1 MDLQVELYNRI
12 KVSDKKIETLLD
24 LVKDTAKRNESDEKT
39 TAHTTVVRNYLWCLA
54 LIIQYADMLKH
65 NQNNFIP
72 LTKLESNVLVD
83 FNILVTEFSVQNFIE
98 FFITIEDSEDF
109 DHLMASCKVLFTY
122 IRDNGDVY
130 NNALDEFLK
139 SNESEIPDFKKYFMV
154 DYINDAIAMVNK
166 IDETIKSAN
175 TDLYN
180 HTDWNLDFDLA
191 SKILHEYR
199 DARISSGLIITTTNH
214 SLNILTHN
222 CADNKKLIQLN
233 INWGIHNNVKIGDDL
248 NFITV
253 FNPGVKFFGSK
264 VNGEN
269 ISANLSRAIMNT
281 EIMFNRMSKFTDINK
296 AFNIPIDI
304 KTLIDEYRR
313 CGIEGESLDNKLYDI
328 TREKYTNADMLVGD
342 IKHFVEMFK
351 LLKEEFFAELL
362 KVVLLFIAEFES
374 IKEEK
379 LR

>member
-1 MDLQVELYNRI
+1 MDLHELLYNRI

-24 LVKDTAKRNESDEKT
+24 LVKDTAKRNDSDEKT
-39 TAHTTVVRNYLWCLA
+39 TSQTIVVRNYLWCLA
-54 LIIQYADMLKH
+54 LIIQYAEMLK
-65 NQNNFIP
+65 NNRNNFIP
-72 LTKLESNVLVD
+72 LTRLESNVLVD
-83 FNILVTEFSVQNFIE
+83 FNILVVEFSVQNFIE

-122 IRDNGDVY
+122 VRDIGDVY

-154 DYINDAIAMVNK
+154 DYVSNAVAMFNK

-175 TDLYN
+175 IDLYN
-180 HTDWNLDFDLA
+180 HAYWNLDFDLA
-191 SKILHEYR
+191 SKILHEYG

-222 CADNKKLIQLN
+222 CADNKKLLQLN
-233 INWGIHNNVKIGDDL
+233 INWGIHNDVKIGDDL

-253 FNPGVKFFGSK
+253 FNPGAKFFSSK

-281 EIMFNRMSKFTDINK
+281 EIMFNQISKFTDITK

-328 TREKYTNADMLVGD
+328 TGEKYTNVDMLVGD

>member
-1 MDLQVELYNRI
+1 MDLHELLYNRI

-24 LVKDTAKRNESDEKT
+24 LVKDTAKRNELDEKT
-39 TAHTTVVRNYLWCLA
+39 TAHNTVVRNYLWCLA
-54 LIIQYADMLKH
+54 LIIQYAEMLKN

-72 LTKLESNVLVD
+72 LTRLESNVLVD
-83 FNILVTEFSVQNFIE
+83 FNILVVEFSVQNFID
-98 FFITIEDSEDF
+98 FFISIEGSEDF

-122 IRDNGDVY
+122 VRDSGDVY
-130 NNALDEFLK
+130 NNALHEFLK
-139 SNESEIPDFKKYFMV
+139 SPEFETPDFKKYFMV
-154 DYINDAIAMVNK
+154 DYVINAISMFNK

-199 DARISSGLIITTTNH
+199 DARITSGLIITTTNH

-233 INWGIHNNVKIGDDL
+233 INWGIHNDVKLSEDL

-253 FNPGVKFFGSK
+253 FNPGVKFFNSK
-264 VNGEN
+264 VDGEN
-269 ISANLSRAIMNT
+269 ISANLSRALMNA
-281 EIMFNRMSKFTDINK
+281 EILFNKMSKFTDVDK

-304 KTLIDEYRR
+304 KILIDEYKR
-313 CGIEGESLDNKLYDI
+313 CGIDSERLDNKLYDI
-328 TREKYTNADMLVGD
+328 TREKYTNVDMFVGD

-379 LR
+379 II